1 MLLMTTIIPSFLAI
15 LGLLDI
21 LKIHVTRINPL
32 AIGTIIVLIFVTI
45 LVVNLKYFLDERRYQ
60 NNKLL
65 PRKVL
70 FIYLFVTF
78 LLFVAG
84 TLSYIAWRMNIREK
98 KIVFSPQAHIPN
110 TCCTLTHDHFTY
122 LIGHN
127 GVLTFT
133 LRCPTRTVNFIGLS
147 RFLQTVSSHQD
158 DTGNVEIGTSPLR
171 STRKQ

>member
-1 MLLMTTIIPSFLAI
+1 MYYIFWYYYSRNLRVGLSGNYGKVLALLMLLMTTIIPSFLAI

-84 TLSYIAWRMNIREK
+84 TLSYIA
-98 KIVFSPQAHIPN
+98 
-110 TCCTLTHDHFTY
+110 
-122 LIGHN
+122 
-127 GVLTFT
+127 
-133 LRCPTRTVNFIGLS
+133 
-147 RFLQTVSSHQD
+147 
-158 DTGNVEIGTSPLR
+158 
-171 STRKQ
+171 